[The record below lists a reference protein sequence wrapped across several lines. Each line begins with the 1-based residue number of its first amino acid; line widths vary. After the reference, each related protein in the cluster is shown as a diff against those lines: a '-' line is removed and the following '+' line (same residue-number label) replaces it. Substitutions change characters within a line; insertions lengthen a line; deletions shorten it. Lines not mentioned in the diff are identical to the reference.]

1 MPTTITVTKCDDGGT
16 RAVAVGDTIEVHL
29 PENAAGGYR
38 WTFDGDDDG
47 PLELTQSSSG
57 YPNDTVGSAGEA
69 VFVVRVRTAGT
80 TRLRL
85 TYGRPW
91 EGEGGVHKTFGI
103 IVHATKPVGEPV

>member
-1 MPTTITVTKCDDGGT
+1 MATTITVTESDDGGT

-47 PLELTQSSSG
+47 PLVLTATSSS
-57 YPNDTVGSAGEA
+57 YPCDVVGSAGEA
-69 VFVVRVRTAGT
+69 VFAVRVRTAGT
-80 TRLRL
+80 TRLRM

-91 EGEGGVHKTFGI
+91 EGEGGVRKTFS
-103 IVHATKPVGEPV
+103 IVVHGTKPVGDPV